1 MSRKTHTAVMKGF
14 VHKEGGAIQK
24 EPTLVA
30 PAQKSKAVPTTP
42 PTQTL
47 KRGLQPSSPAAS
59 KPRVAPQQPKSRPKS
74 TISAASM
81 FDDLPS
87 YDPLVSEPT
96 IDRGLRNTTPAHD
109 TPAPKSCAG
118 NAPTH
123 VRTAVL
129 PPSDNTRTSQPTALP
144 ETSSSGDNAKI
155 ENAMAIISE
164 ESGISLTELTDDSN
178 FADIGVDSLLSMV
191 IASRFREELNIE
203 LEADFKLFV
212 DCPTVKQLREFLGG
226 SAHGGQKSTSAA
238 EVEVAVPSEKVSLLS
253 STDNAVMND
262 PPSTETLTEQ
272 KYPTPQVKAIDSEE
286 EHFSPP
292 MTKEIVLPPAVSD
305 EVEVSTP
312 SSSKVIIPPSDP
324 DQGLLTCHKK
334 RPFLTIPTQRDSTV
348 SAALAIVSEESGIAI
363 PELTDDSNFA
373 DVGVDSLL
381 SMVIASRFREEL
393 GLALE
398 ADFSIFVDLP
408 TVKDLKAFLAGGG
421 SKAESSDDLSDSND
435 EQSSSPLTTPD
446 ESGAEEEPYKSAAGS
461 ARSATSVILQGLP
474 KVAAKTLFLLPD
486 GSGSASSYVQMPG
499 VKGDIA
505 IVGIN
510 CPYVR
515 DPENMNC
522 TPSAMISSY
531 CSEIQRRQPS
541 GPYHLGGWSSGG
553 GFAFACAERLIKQH
567 GEEVHSLVI
576 VDAPL
581 PQAMDRLPPAFY
593 EYCGQIGL
601 YGSAKPPE
609 YLIPHFIKTV
619 EVMLPYKAKPL
630 KAYPM
635 PRVGILWACDT
646 VLDGKG
652 APRIKNTTHFMT
664 RKRSDFGP
672 DGWDTMLPGAEFIMD
687 RAVGANHFTLMVS
700 PPSFISRSSSTY
712 LTQTPFP
719 LLPPPTSSKQ
729 SRH

>member
-1 MSRKTHTAVMKGF
+1 MKGF

-30 PAQKSKAVPTTP
+30 PAEKSKAIPTTL

-47 KRGLQPSSPAAS
+47 KRGLQSSSPAAS

-81 FDDLPS
+81 FDDLPF

-96 IDRGLRNTTPAHD
+96 IDRGPRNTTPAHD

-123 VRTAVL
+123 VRTAML

-212 DCPTVKQLREFLGG
+212 DCPTVKQLKEFLGG
-226 SAHGGQKSTSAA
+226 SAHEGQKLTSAA
-238 EVEVAVPSEKVSLLS
+238 EVEVAVLSEKVSLLS

-334 RPFLTIPTQRDSTV
+334 RPFSTIPIQKDSTV

-393 GLALE
+393 GLELE
-398 ADFSIFVDLP
+398 ANFSIFVDLP

-435 EQSSSPLTTPD
+435 EQSSSPPTTPD
-446 ESGAEEEPYKSAAGS
+446 ESGAEEEPYKSAAGP

-601 YGSAKPPE
+601 YGSATPPE

-672 DGWDTMLPGAEFIMD
+672 DGWDTVLPGAEFIMD

-700 PPSFISRSSSTY
+700 PPSYHDPT
-712 LTQTPFP
+712 LPTQTPFP
-719 LLPPPTSSKQ
+719 LFPPTSSKQ

>member
-1 MSRKTHTAVMKGF
+1 
-14 VHKEGGAIQK
+14 
-24 EPTLVA
+24 
-30 PAQKSKAVPTTP
+30 
-42 PTQTL
+42 
-47 KRGLQPSSPAAS
+47 
-59 KPRVAPQQPKSRPKS
+59 
-74 TISAASM
+74 M
-81 FDDLPS
+81 FDDLAPYDSSVDKANTDRPS
-87 YDPLVSEPT
+87 THSVPT
-96 IDRGLRNTTPAHD
+96 SDLPASKPHTND
-109 TPAPKSCAG
+109 APIR
-118 NAPTH
+118 

-129 PPSDNTRTSQPTALP
+129 PPSDDAPQSQPPTLP
-144 ETSSSGDNAKI
+144 GKVSSEDNAKI
-155 ENAMAIISE
+155 ENAMAIVSE

-212 DCPTVKQLREFLGG
+212 DCPTVKELRVFLGG
-226 SAHGGQKSTSAA
+226 SPGGGQNSTSA
-238 EVEVAVPSEKVSLLS
+238 VGVDMAVPSEKVSLLS
-253 STDNAVMND
+253 STDNANTD
-262 PPSTETLTEQ
+262 DAPSTETLADDFPQTF
-272 KYPTPQVKAIDSEE
+272 PTPQMKAFDEE
-286 EHFSPP
+286 EDYLPP
-292 MTKEIVLPPAVSD
+292 PTKEIVLPPAVSD
-305 EVEVSTP
+305 KIEVSTP
-312 SSSKVIIPPSDP
+312 SSSKVIITPSVSG
-324 DQGLLTCHKK
+324 QGLLTCQQQH
-334 RPFLTIPTQRDSTV
+334 PSSIIPNQRSSTV
-348 SAALAIVSEESGIAI
+348 SAALAIVSEESGIATN
-363 PELTDDSNFA
+363 ELTDDSNFA
-373 DVGVDSLL
+373 DIGVDSLL

-393 GLALE
+393 GLELE

-408 TVKDLKAFLAGGG
+408 TVKDLKAFLANGG
-421 SKAESSDDLSDSND
+421 SKGESSEELSDSND

-446 ESGAEEEPYKSAAGS
+446 ESGAEEESHKSVAGP
-461 ARSATSVILQGLP
+461 ARPATSVILQGLP
-474 KVAAKTLFLLPD
+474 RVAAKTLFLLPD

-505 IVGIN
+505 IVGLN

-515 DPENMNC
+515 DPDDMNC

-553 GFAFACAERLIKQH
+553 AFAFACADRLIKQH
-567 GEEVHSLVI
+567 GEEVHSIII

-601 YGSAKPPE
+601 YGSAEPPD
-609 YLIPHFIKTV
+609 YLIPHFIRTV

-652 APRIKNTTHFMT
+652 APKLKKTTHFMT

-672 DGWDTMLPGAEFIMD
+672 DGWETVLPGAEFLID
-687 RAVGANHFTLMVS
+687 RAVGANHFTMMVCS
-700 PPSFISRSSSTY
+700 LLSSQGFFSTY
-712 LTQTPFP
+712 LIHPPLPP
-719 LLPPPTSSKQ
+719 LLNRERPI
-729 SRH
+729 H

>member
-1 MSRKTHTAVMKGF
+1 MKGL
-14 VHKEGGAIQK
+14 VQKEGGATQK
-24 EPTLVA
+24 DTTAPA
-30 PAQKSKAVPTTP
+30 PAQKSKALPQAP
-42 PTQTL
+42 PTQSS
-47 KRGLQPSSPAAS
+47 KRGLQSPTPAAP

-81 FDDLPS
+81 FDDLAS
-87 YDPLVSEPT
+87 YDPLVSKPT
-96 IDRGLRNTTPAHD
+96 TDR
-109 TPAPKSCAG
+109 
-118 NAPTH
+118 APTH
-123 VRTAVL
+123 IAPGYDAPASKPSANDAPAHFHTAVL
-129 PPSDNTRTSQPTALP
+129 PPSDNTPQSQPTALP
-144 ETSSSGDNAKI
+144 EKVSSSGNAKI
-155 ENAMAIISE
+155 GNAMAIVSE
-164 ESGISLTELTDDSN
+164 ESGIALTELTDDSN

-212 DCPTVKQLREFLGG
+212 DCPTVKQLRVFLGG
-226 SAHGGQKSTSAA
+226 SPDGGQDLTSEA
-238 EVEVAVPSEKVSLLS
+238 EDDVAVPSEKVSLLS
-253 STDNAVMND
+253 STDNTITD
-262 PPSTETLTEQ
+262 EPPSTETLAENPLEA
-272 KYPTPQVKAIDSEE
+272 YSAPRMNAFDDDEE
-286 EHFSPP
+286 DYSPP
-292 MTKEIVLPPAVSD
+292 PTKEVVLPVVSD

-312 SSSKVIIPPSDP
+312 SSSKVIIPPSVP
-324 DQGLLTCHKK
+324 GQGLLTCQKK
-334 RPFLTIPTQRDSTV
+334 RPSSTIPTQKNSTV

-373 DVGVDSLL
+373 DAGVDSLL

-393 GLALE
+393 GLELE
-398 ADFSIFVDLP
+398 ANFSIFVDLP

-421 SKAESSDDLSDSND
+421 TKGESSEDLSDFNN

-446 ESGAEEEPYKSAAGS
+446 ESGAEEAPYKSAVDH

-505 IVGIN
+505 IVGLN

-515 DPENMNC
+515 DPDDMNC

-531 CSEIQRRQPS
+531 CNEIQRRQPS

-553 GFAFACAERLIKQH
+553 AFAFACAERLIRQY
-567 GEEVHSLVI
+567 GEEVHSLII

-581 PQAMDRLPPAFY
+581 PQVMDRLPPAFY

-601 YGSAKPPE
+601 YGSDKPPE

-630 KAYPM
+630 KTYPM

-652 APRIKNTTHFMT
+652 APKIKNTTHFMT
-664 RKRSDFGP
+664 RRRSKFGP
-672 DGWDTMLPGAEFIMD
+672 DGWDTVLPGAEFIMD
-687 RAVGANHFTLMVS
+687 RAVGANHFTMMVS
-700 PPSFISRSSSTY
+700 FPPPYQFFSTY
-712 LTQTPFP
+712 LPK
-719 LLPPPTSSKQ
+719 LDD
-729 SRH
+729 

>member
-1 MSRKTHTAVMKGF
+1 MIATDRMQVHRVSRKTHTAVMKGF
-14 VHKEGGAIQK
+14 VHKEGGAIPK
-24 EPTLVA
+24 ETNLDPSV
-30 PAQKSKAVPTTP
+30 QKSKAIPATP
-42 PTQTL
+42 PTQSV
-47 KRGLQPSSPAAS
+47 KRGQQSSTPAAP

-81 FDDLPS
+81 FDDLGS
-87 YDPLVSEPT
+87 YDTLVSKPT
-96 IDRGLRNTTPAHD
+96 IDKAPRNAAPTYD
-109 TPAPKSCAG
+109 TPAPKPHA
-118 NAPTH
+118 NDAPTR

-129 PPSDNTRTSQPTALP
+129 PPSDNSGQNQPTALP
-144 ETSSSGDNAKI
+144 EKSSGGDNTKI
-155 ENAMAIISE
+155 ENAIAIVSE

-226 SAHGGQKSTSAA
+226 SADGGQSLTSAA
-238 EVEVAVPSEKVSLLS
+238 EVDVAVPSEKVSLLS
-253 STDNAVMND
+253 STDNAVMDD
-262 PPSTETLTEQ
+262 PPSTETLTEEFLEE
-272 KYPTPQVKAIDSEE
+272 YPTPQMKAIDSEE

-312 SSSKVIIPPSDP
+312 SSSKVIIPPSVL
-324 DQGLLTCHKK
+324 DQGLLTCRKK
-334 RPFLTIPTQRDSTV
+334 RPFSTIPTQKDSTV

-363 PELTDDSNFA
+363 HELTDDSNFA

-393 GLALE
+393 GLELE

-435 EQSSSPLTTPD
+435 EQSSSPPTTPD
-446 ESGAEEEPYKSAAGS
+446 ESGTEEEPYKPAAGP

-531 CSEIQRRQPS
+531 CNEIQRRQPS

-593 EYCGQIGL
+593 EYCGQLGL
-601 YGSAKPPE
+601 YGTAKPPE

-619 EVMLPYKAKPL
+619 EVMLPYKAKRL
-630 KAYPM
+630 KTYPM

-672 DGWDTMLPGAEFIMD
+672 DGWDTVLPGAEFIMD

-700 PPSFISRSSSTY
+700 PTY
-712 LTQTPFP
+712 HNPP
-719 LLPPPTSSKQ
+719 LPT
-729 SRH
+729 